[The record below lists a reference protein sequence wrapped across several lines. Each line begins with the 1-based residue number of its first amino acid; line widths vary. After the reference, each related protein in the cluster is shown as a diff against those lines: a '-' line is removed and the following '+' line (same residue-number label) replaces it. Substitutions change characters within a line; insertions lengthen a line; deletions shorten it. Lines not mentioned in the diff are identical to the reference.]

1 VIQALPGRRSPR
13 RSIRSAHV
21 CADPVQE
28 AGMSDIVN
36 DLLKRSQEIANTKA
50 VHAKWREDARLL
62 EQAAKEIDGLR
73 KQLRQMVLG
82 E

>member
-1 VIQALPGRRSPR
+1 
-13 RSIRSAHV
+13 
-21 CADPVQE
+21 
-28 AGMSDIVN
+28 MSDIVN

-62 EQAAKEIDGLR
+62 EQAAKIDGLR
-73 KQLRQMVLG
+73 KQLAHIVLG